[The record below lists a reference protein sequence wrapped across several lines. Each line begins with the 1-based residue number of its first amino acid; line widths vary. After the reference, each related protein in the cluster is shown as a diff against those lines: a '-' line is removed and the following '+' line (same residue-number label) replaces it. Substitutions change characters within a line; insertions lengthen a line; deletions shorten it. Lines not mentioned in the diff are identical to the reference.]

1 MAGSHVPQ
9 FANLPE
15 YAGPGL
21 PTRARNVVKALT
33 ELPERFIEYVD
44 ENVAASKEDPRCLR
58 VVSTDETRTTTRFTY
73 KRLVSTWSRLLDQD
87 GGDPDRASR
96 WKSVRLLPEGSLVTA
111 ARAGSLLKQ
120 RPLSR
125 SHTPMLDEIT

>member
-21 PTRARNVVKALT
+21 PTRARNVVKSLT

-44 ENVAASKEDPRCLR
+44 ENVAASKEDPRDLR
-58 VVSTDETRTTTRFTY
+58 VASTDKLELPPDSHIKGLFPHGTAYWTRTAAIQTE
-73 KRLVSTWSRLLDQD
+73 QAD
-87 GGDPDRASR
+87 GSQLNFFL
-96 WKSVRLLPEGSLVTA
+96 KVRSPCC
-111 ARAGSLLKQ
+111 
-120 RPLSR
+120 
-125 SHTPMLDEIT
+125 